1 MIELSKDFNVM
12 YNYDFGDSD
21 DTVDVDD
28 EEDDGSAEEAAMM
41 ANMMAKIDEQTHK
54 TQETRYYTI
63 MKISSLSISLKLSMS
78 LK

>member
-1 MIELSKDFNVM
+1 M

-54 TQETRYYTI
+54 TQELRYYTI